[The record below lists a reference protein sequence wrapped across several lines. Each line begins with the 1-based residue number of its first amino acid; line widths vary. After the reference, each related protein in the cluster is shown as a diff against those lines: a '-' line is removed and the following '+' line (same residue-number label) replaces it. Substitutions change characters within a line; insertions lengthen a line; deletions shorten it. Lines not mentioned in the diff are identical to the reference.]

1 MADGDKVS
9 ISHNEMPVTPEPT
22 ISPLVEEEP
31 AGAYQVRWKTLM
43 AVFALSMANCCAAIA
58 NTTNTIIH
66 FQVMDL
72 GDAGMQAWIS
82 NANLLVTLAFG
93 PVLGSLSDR
102 FGKKWFIV
110 IASIIG
116 IVGSVVSGS
125 AKSITTIIIGN
136 ILTGLANAGCIM
148 GVPAGQEVTPNKLR
162 PWTMGFSQTM
172 ASCAVIAGTLG
183 AGAFVKYQTW
193 RWSYYLNAFVYG
205 TTTVLVTCFYHP
217 PPTTLRRQQSRLD
230 DLFAQVDYFGI
241 MLFVGSIASIMI
253 GLTWGGNTYPWS
265 SSQVLASLVIGCV
278 GLLAFGLYERLFTRQ
293 GIFHHDMFVS
303 RNFPILL
310 FVCVVDG
317 MLLLGVN
324 VLFSQQIASMFTTDA
339 VKIATILTPYLATS
353 AFGCLPAG
361 ILMARTKSYR
371 TILVASLIWCSLFVG
386 KSQTSS
392 LSMTL
397 MCFMQIILSWA
408 YAFSAL
414 FGCGTA
420 VTTVIPVVALSLSV
434 PSYLLGTAGTLSV
447 SGRALG
453 GAIGI
458 TIFTSIYHNKMG
470 TALPKVV
477 GSVLAAAGHSSLL
490 PDVLS
495 AINSGNPTAL
505 KHVSGLPASL
515 IPEVLAA
522 NEHANT
528 YSWRFVWIAISVV
541 VAANAVAAC
550 FLKSV
555 ASQMNSHVESALED
569 SDVRRKQMRDI

>member
-9 ISHNEMPVTPEPT
+9 ISHNEMPMTPEPT

-31 AGAYQVRWKTLM
+31 AGTYQVRWKTLM

-125 AKSITTIIIGN
+125 AKSIATIIIGN

-386 KSQTSS
+386 
-392 LSMTL
+392 L
-397 MCFMQIILSWA
+397 MALLNPSRLSWA

-470 TALPKVV
+470 TALPKAV

-522 NEHANT
+522 NDHANT

>member
-9 ISHNEMPVTPEPT
+9 ISHNEMPMTPEPT

-339 VKIATILTPYLATS
+339 VEIATILTPYLATS

-371 TILVASLIWCSLFVG
+371 TILVASLIWCSLF
-386 KSQTSS
+386 T
-392 LSMTL
+392 
-397 MCFMQIILSWA
+397 ILG
-408 YAFSAL
+408 L
-414 FGCGTA
+414 CVLCTFGCGTA
-420 VTTVIPVVALSLSV
+420 VTTVIP
-434 PSYLLGTAGTLSV
+434 GTLSV

-470 TALPKVV
+470 TALPKAV

-522 NEHANT
+522 NDHANT

>member
-1 MADGDKVS
+1 MEDGDKAS

-22 ISPLVEEEP
+22 VPPLAEEEP
-31 AGAYQVRWKTLM
+31 AGAYRVGWKTLM

-72 GDAGMQAWIS
+72 GGAGNQAWIS

-93 PVLGSLSDR
+93 PVL
-102 FGKKWFIV
+102 
-110 IASIIG
+110 
-116 IVGSVVSGS
+116 
-125 AKSITTIIIGN
+125 
-136 ILTGLANAGCIM
+136 IM

-162 PWTMGFSQTM
+162 PWTMGFSQTL

-193 RWSYYLNAFVYG
+193 RWSYYLNAFLMAHITRLTHDG
-205 TTTVLVTCFYHP
+205 TTIVLVTCFYHP
-217 PPTTLRRQQSRLD
+217 PPTTLRRKQSRLD

-241 MLFVGSIASIMI
+241 MLFVGPIASIMI
-253 GLTWGGNTYPWS
+253 RLTWGGNTYQWS
-265 SSQVLASLVIGCV
+265 SSQVLASLIIRCV

-324 VLFSQQIASMFTTDA
+324 VLFSQQIASMFTMDA

-371 TILVASLIWCSLFVG
+371 TVLVASLIWCSLFVG
-386 KSQTSS
+386 
-392 LSMTL
+392 L
-397 MCFMQIILSWA
+397 MVLLNPSRLSWA

-420 VTTVIPVVALSLSV
+420 VTTVIPVVALSFSV

-458 TIFTSIYHNKMG
+458 TIFISIYHNKMG
-470 TALPKVV
+470 GALPKAV
-477 GSVLAAAGHSSLL
+477 GSVLAGAGHSL
-490 PDVLS
+490 DVLS

-505 KHVSGLPASL
+505 SHVSGLPASL

-522 NEHANT
+522 NSHANT

-555 ASQMNSHVESALED
+555 ASQINSHIESALED
-569 SDVRRKQMRDI
+569 SDVRRKQMRDT

>member
-9 ISHNEMPVTPEPT
+9 ISHNEMPMTPEPT

-339 VKIATILTPYLATS
+339 VEIATILTPFTD
-353 AFGCLPAG
+353 
-361 ILMARTKSYR
+361 
-371 TILVASLIWCSLFVG
+371 LVQPVRR
-386 KSQTSS
+386 
-392 LSMTL
+392 
-397 MCFMQIILSWA
+397 LSWA

-470 TALPKVV
+470 TALPKAV

-522 NEHANT
+522 NDHANT

>member
-1 MADGDKVS
+1 MEDGDKAS
-9 ISHNEMPVTPEPT
+9 ISHNEMPVTPEPNL
-22 ISPLVEEEP
+22 SPLVEEEP

-72 GDAGMQAWIS
+72 GGAGKQAWIS

-93 PVLGSLSDR
+93 PVLVSRSKADYDKGSLSDR

-110 IASIIG
+110 VASVIGIIG
-116 IVGSVVSGS
+116 SVISGS

-162 PWTMGFSQTM
+162 PWTMGFSQTL
-172 ASCAVIAGTLG
+172 ASCAVVAGTLG

-241 MLFVGSIASIMI
+241 LLFVGSIASIMI

-265 SSQVLASLVIGCV
+265 SSQVLASLIIGCV

-293 GIFHHDMFVS
+293 GIFHHDLFMS

-324 VLFSQQIASMFTTDA
+324 VVFSQQIASMFTTDA

-361 ILMARTKSYR
+361 LMALLNPSR
-371 TILVASLIWCSLFVG
+371 
-386 KSQTSS
+386 
-392 LSMTL
+392 
-397 MCFMQIILSWA
+397 LSWA
-408 YAFSAL
+408 YAFSAM

-453 GAIGI
+453 GAVGI

-470 TALPKVV
+470 TALPKAV

-505 KHVSGLPASL
+505 SHVSGLPATL

-522 NEHANT
+522 NDHANT

>member
-1 MADGDKVS
+1 MEDGDKAS
-9 ISHNEMPVTPEPT
+9 ISHNEMPVTPEPNV
-22 ISPLVEEEP
+22 SPLVEEEP
-31 AGAYQVRWKTLM
+31 TGAYQVRWKTLM

-125 AKSITTIIIGN
+125 AKSVTTIIIGN

-162 PWTMGFSQTM
+162 PWTMGFSQTL

-265 SSQVLASLVIGCV
+265 SSQVLASLIIGCV

-386 KSQTSS
+386 
-392 LSMTL
+392 L
-397 MCFMQIILSWA
+397 MALLNPSRLSWA
-408 YAFSAL
+408 YVFSAL

-420 VTTVIPVVALSLSV
+420 VTTVIP
-434 PSYLLGTAGTLSV
+434 GTLSV

-470 TALPKVV
+470 TALPKAV
-477 GSVLAAAGHSSLL
+477 GSVLAAAGHSRLL

-505 KHVSGLPASL
+505 SHVSGLPASL
-515 IPEVLAA
+515 IPELLVA
-522 NEHANT
+522 NDHANT

>member
-1 MADGDKVS
+1 MEDGEKVS
-9 ISHNEMPVTPEPT
+9 ISHNEMP
-22 ISPLVEEEP
+22 SPLVEEEP
-31 AGAYQVRWKTLM
+31 AGDYEVRWKTLM

-72 GDAGMQAWIS
+72 GGATKQAWIS

-110 IASIIG
+110 VASIIG

-162 PWTMGFSQTM
+162 PWTMGFSQTL

-230 DLFAQVDYFGI
+230 ALFAQVDYFGI

-265 SSQVLASLVIGCV
+265 SSQVLASLIVGCV

-324 VLFSQQIASMFTTDA
+324 VLFAQQIASMFTTDA
-339 VKIATILTPYLATS
+339 VKIGTILTPYLATS
-353 AFGCLPAG
+353 AFGCLPA
-361 ILMARTKSYR
+361 
-371 TILVASLIWCSLFVG
+371 ASLIWCSLFVG
-386 KSQTSS
+386 
-392 LSMTL
+392 L
-397 MCFMQIILSWA
+397 MALLNPSRLSWA

-453 GAIGI
+453 GAVGI

-470 TALPKVV
+470 TALPKAV
-477 GSVLAAAGHSSLL
+477 GSVLAAAGHSRLL
-490 PDVLS
+490 PDVLG
-495 AINSGNPTAL
+495 AINSQNPTAL
-505 KHVSGLPASL
+505 SHVSGLPASL
-515 IPEVLAA
+515 IPDVLAA
-522 NEHANT
+522 YDHANT
-528 YSWRFVWIAISVV
+528 YSWKFVWIAISVV

-569 SDVRRKQMRDI
+569 SDVRRKQLRDI

>member
-72 GDAGMQAWIS
+72 GDAGKQAWIS

-253 GLTWGGNTYPWS
+253 GLTWGGNTYSWS
-265 SSQVLASLVIGCV
+265 SSQVLAALVIGCV

-371 TILVASLIWCSLFVG
+371 TILVASLIWCSL
-386 KSQTSS
+386 
-392 LSMTL
+392 
-397 MCFMQIILSWA
+397 LSWA

-420 VTTVIPVVALSLSV
+420 VTTVIP
-434 PSYLLGTAGTLSV
+434 GTLSV

-470 TALPKVV
+470 TALPKAV

-522 NEHANT
+522 NDHANT